1 MREVKIKIKN
11 RTGLHARPAAKFVET
26 AKKFKS
32 DITVFKGDR
41 SANAKNILQVLAL
54 GIDCGDEIILRGE
67 GEDEEIAVKELVY
80 LLENVL
86 PQEDT

>member
-11 RTGLHARPAAKFVET
+11 KTGLHARPAAKFVET

-54 GIDCGDEIILRGE
+54 GIDCGDEIILRVE